1 VTLAVDQASK
11 QWALDDLGDG
21 RTVRVLGRFLTFTL
35 HFNPGAAFS
44 FGTGATWVFT
54 AVSCAVVLAL
64 PFVIARSRS
73 APWAIALGVVW
84 GGAAGNFADRLVREP
99 GVGRGHVV
107 DFIGYSDWF
116 VGNVADIALVGGI
129 LALLAISFFDGGDG
143 SGERV
148 KACIVVRPG
157 EKLTVEAL
165 QKYAAANLTGYKRPK
180 AYEFFDSLPKSNVG
194 KILKREL
201 LAREKAKAGGKA

>member
-1 VTLAVDQASK
+1 MTTEESGAGRRRGPVVAAFACALVTLAVDQASK

-116 VGNVADIALVGGI
+116 VGNVADIERGGDARSAGGGETRNGSQSDGDLGRI
-129 LALLAISFFDGGDG
+129 PAGGTGAQAGEDGGDG
-143 SGERV
+143 
-148 KACIVVRPG
+148 
-157 EKLTVEAL
+157 
-165 QKYAAANLTGYKRPK
+165 
-180 AYEFFDSLPKSNVG
+180 
-194 KILKREL
+194 
-201 LAREKAKAGGKA
+201 

>member
-1 VTLAVDQASK
+1 MTTEESGAGRRRGPVVAAFACALVTLAVDQASK

-84 GGAAGNFADRLVREP
+84 GGAAAGIAMSLVWPGAPRWLRTALYIVLGWVAVWFLPQFWREGGP
-99 GVGRGHVV
+99 AIVWLLVAGGVTYTLGAVVYARKTPDPSPHWFGFHEIFHVCT
-107 DFIGYSDWF
+107 
-116 VGNVADIALVGGI
+116 VAAWACQCVACF
-129 LALLAISFFDGGDG
+129 LA
-143 SGERV
+143 
-148 KACIVVRPG
+148 VVR
-157 EKLTVEAL
+157 
-165 QKYAAANLTGYKRPK
+165 
-180 AYEFFDSLPKSNVG
+180 
-194 KILKREL
+194 
-201 LAREKAKAGGKA
+201 

>member
-1 VTLAVDQASK
+1 VTTEESGAGRRRGPVVAAFACALVTLAVDQASK

-143 SGERV
+143 SGER
-148 KACIVVRPG
+148 G
-157 EKLTVEAL
+157 
-165 QKYAAANLTGYKRPK
+165 G
-180 AYEFFDSLPKSNVG
+180 D
-194 KILKREL
+194 
-201 LAREKAKAGGKA
+201 ARSAGGGETRNGSQSDGDLGRIPAGGTGAQAGGDGGGG